1 MQDMKLADQIAS
13 HENAGND
20 SSAFN
25 CRFFPCSWH
34 FSAVK
39 ITLRIRAV
47 KQFVTLNFNLFVF
60 HLELDVVG
68 PLLLNASLLPVLTTD
83 YSADH

>member
-1 MQDMKLADQIAS
+1 MHHMKMQEMTAVHLTV
-13 HENAGND
+13 
-20 SSAFN
+20 

-34 FSAVK
+34 VSAVK